1 MASGLLGQIANPAQA
16 DIIGAM
22 DKGKKRQAM
31 DMAGEIMGQTQY
43 GKLGALFRT
52 DPELG
57 MKVQGA
63 LGIPKD
69 AKGRADAL
77 KGAYTLANQFIQGG
91 DTETGIAVLEDYAN
105 TIEGSSQG
113 TVMAEKTRAGI
124 EALRSGDPDA
134 ANNINTIV
142 NSFSGKTVSEKE
154 QAETRKLIAEADAL
168 EVPSVVKPVIVAK
181 GASIY
186 DPDTKTF
193 ISSPG
198 TGTSVKIPS
207 SLINGLPEDMGVRV
221 ADAYSAAGGGKDGMQ
236 AAQTEKKNVQ
246 EDMRRDDASK
256 SLAITYPN
264 ASTDE
269 MAQLQTAVNY
279 APTVEKG
286 MENAANVRSNQK
298 ATQKASVMTDRSLE
312 LINHILDNDQLAD
325 VVGSSEGK
333 FGGSEQPSGVFPFI
347 GGFISDGEAEAIADI
362 EEVTNILTVP
372 AMEIMTGILSESDLK
387 LLKTISGGAFNR
399 TRGIDRF
406 KKDAGQIRTILQ
418 RASTIGKMKNPKD
431 REAAIWATNKSNF
444 NNPDAK
450 LIRTKLGLK

>member
-22 DKGKKRQAM
+22 DKGKDRQAT
-31 DMAGEIMGQTQY
+31 DMAGQILGDTLG
-43 GKLGALFRT
+43 GKVGALAKLSP
-52 DPELG
+52 DKAMAMAE
-57 MKVQGA
+57 A
-63 LGIPKD
+63 LGIP
-69 AKGRADAL
+69 
-77 KGAYTLANQFIQGG
+77 TN
-91 DTETGIAVLEDYAN
+91 
-105 TIEGSSQG
+105 SQG
-113 TVMAEKTRAGI
+113 RMNNMIGVTVMGTKLLQAGMFEEAAQFLGEEADKAESLTGEPAERLRLAQNAIINGDQEVMNNFMAAGS
-124 EALRSGDPDA
+124 ALDPTQQTTAVERSTIDL
-134 ANNINTIV
+134 NTA
-142 NSFSGKTVSEKE
+142 K
-154 QAETRKLIAEADAL
+154 ADAL